1 MESLKNLRWSVRK
14 EPTLPYYTTNSPYS
28 EDNQTEKEKK
38 DITASDHLKKPF
50 LAIKP
55 FFTSTHV
62 QEKWTLENQ
71 VPGQRPTASAL
82 RSSSRTTSLPD
93 GFLEPIRFPV
103 RRVFRAITRKDDH
116 LGRPVG
122 SVVAAAIMV
131 AMMCFLF
138 ALKFFGIYT

>member
-28 EDNQTEKEKK
+28 EDHQTEKEKK
-38 DITASDHLKKPF
+38 GTACDHIKKPF
-50 LAIKP
+50 LTIKP

-82 RSSSRTTSLPD
+82 RSSSRTTSLLD